1 MSLDDF
7 VPTLKLFIE
16 LKGRHLKNNFKAGK
30 MAQQIKPLADKPGS
44 SSSVPGTQ
52 EVEGENWPL

>member
-1 MSLDDF
+1 
-7 VPTLKLFIE
+7 
-16 LKGRHLKNNFKAGK
+16 

-52 EVEGENWPL
+52 ELEGENWPLQIVLRMPHIYHGTYMQKHSN